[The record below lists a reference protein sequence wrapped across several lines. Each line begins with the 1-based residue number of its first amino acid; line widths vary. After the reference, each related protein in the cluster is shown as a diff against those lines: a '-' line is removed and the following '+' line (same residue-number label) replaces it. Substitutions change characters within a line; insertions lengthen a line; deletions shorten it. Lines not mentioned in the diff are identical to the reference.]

1 MICSYVDRRGEESR
15 GFWDE
20 EEEEEEERRGGKCS
34 RGEFPSP
41 LGGKHSASQPQ
52 HSATL
57 KTTVSRQDYSVPSR
71 LQCPVKTTVSRQDY
85 SVPSRLQCPVKTT
98 VSRQDYSVP
107 SRLQFDARVCL
118 DDMTLDEDNEVYT
131 YGCRCGG
138 EFSIGRE
145 EAEEEEAIVCCD
157 TCSLSIEVKRTT

>member
-1 MICSYVDRRGEESR
+1 MTSEHRPQKDWYSILESSPSDGLQDLKQKYQRLALMYHPDKRGPDVTVTEAEEHLHRFIEVDQAWKVLSNQETKRAYDLQLR
-15 GFWDE
+15 
-20 EEEEEEERRGGKCS
+20 
-34 RGEFPSP
+34 
-41 LGGKHSASQPQ
+41 ASELNQ
-52 HSATL
+52 SW
-57 KTTVSRQDYSVPSR
+57 
-71 LQCPVKTTVSRQDY
+71 PV
-85 SVPSRLQCPVKTT
+85 
-98 VSRQDYSVP
+98 
-107 SRLQFDARVCL
+107 DARVCL